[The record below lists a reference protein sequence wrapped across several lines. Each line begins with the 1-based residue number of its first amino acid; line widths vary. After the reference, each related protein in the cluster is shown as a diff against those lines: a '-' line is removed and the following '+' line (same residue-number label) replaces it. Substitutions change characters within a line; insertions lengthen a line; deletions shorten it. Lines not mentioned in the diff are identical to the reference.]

1 MAPSPCFAAAS
12 IASTSTAPTELAR
25 RVRACFYPWKPV
37 DDEERTRLI
46 DSINTYRRK
55 QFDDMIED
63 MRKQALNP
71 AQTAGPGGEKII
83 LVDGMPIR
91 TYGGERMPPP
101 TPPAVVLPN
110 EIPDYLP
117 AVERVTGAYRADED
131 NRVWIRPKP
140 PSGAPRGAGTIYDV
154 VDRTGALVDRVQ
166 LPVGRTLA
174 GFGPGGV
181 VFVTVRDGSAVKLE
195 KHSFK

>member
-1 MAPSPCFAAAS
+1 
-12 IASTSTAPTELAR
+12 
-25 RVRACFYPWKPV
+25 
-37 DDEERTRLI
+37 
-46 DSINTYRRK
+46 
-55 QFDDMIED
+55 MIED

-71 AQTAGPGGEKII
+71 AQTAGPWRREDHSRRRHADSN
-83 LVDGMPIR
+83 LRRRANAAAHAAP
-91 TYGGERMPPP
+91 
-101 TPPAVVLPN
+101 VVLPN

-117 AVERVTGAYRADED
+117 AVERVIGSFRADAD

-140 PSGAPRGAGTIYDV
+140 PSGAPRGGGTIYDV
-154 VDRTGALVDRVQ
+154 VDRTGALIDRVQ
-166 LPVGRTLA
+166 LPVGRTLV